1 MGKYMSCMYTK
12 QHALQFGV
20 LLGFLQHGLVMYV
33 GVYFNTSGRVGKA
46 DFAFPPPSVLRYTY
60 Q

>member
-33 GVYFNTSGRVGKA
+33 GVYFNISGRVGKA
-46 DFAFPPPSVLRYTY
+46 DFAFSPPSVWR
-60 Q
+60 